1 MEDLVKEIKERNKDK
16 IINQLQ
22 RENKELK
29 ETIINMSKYM
39 FLRNNALEEIIRK
52 IEKELEII
60 SKRK

>member
-1 MEDLVKEIKERNKDK
+1 MEELKSFEKDRK
-16 IINQLQ
+16 INELK

>member
-1 MEDLVKEIKERNKDK
+1 MEELKCFEKDRK
-16 IINQLQ
+16 INELK
-22 RENKELK
+22 RENEELK

>member
-1 MEDLVKEIKERNKDK
+1 MEELKCFEKDRK
-16 IINQLQ
+16 INELK
-22 RENKELK
+22 RENEELK

-39 FLRNNALEEIIRK
+39 FLRNNALEEIIKK

>member
-1 MEDLVKEIKERNKDK
+1 MEELKSFEKDRK
-16 IINQLQ
+16 INELK

-39 FLRNNALEEIIRK
+39 FLRNNALEEIIKK